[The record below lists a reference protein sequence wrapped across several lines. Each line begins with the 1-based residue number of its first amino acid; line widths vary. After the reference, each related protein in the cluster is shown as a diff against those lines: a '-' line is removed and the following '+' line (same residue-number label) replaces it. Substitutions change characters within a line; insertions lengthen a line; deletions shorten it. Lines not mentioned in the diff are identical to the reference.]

1 MKTESIKICEFCNHK
16 FISKRSNHLCC
27 SHKCSSKHYQE
38 RKKIKELNMGYS
50 EEPYI
55 PLTEIGKIDLEKP
68 FIGYVPLN
76 EIGKIE
82 LEEQLILSDELG
94 NAFHELTEK
103 ELNLSKRKS
112 RVKYFS
118 RDIVDY
124 ILIRLELDKKLEEF
138 HPQEILNDLIRYD
151 IIKLTF
157 FDLKIIIPELVIE
170 SKGGI
175 EIDYTFFNKTELVN
189 KFSDNLTNF
198 IIDLFRIP
206 TEEQLAKSGLLK
218 MMTAEIRQIMSIT
231 TKSTEPKKD
240 VFAGVIEMIDDLY
253 VLVNRKFDSL
263 NQKIEKAIMI
273 SEQNV
278 FISNNANVR
287 YDSFEKQLQLI
298 SEKIDKIKIKRGF
311 FG

>member
-1 MKTESIKICEFCNHK
+1 
-16 FISKRSNHLCC
+16 
-27 SHKCSSKHYQE
+27 
-38 RKKIKELNMGYS
+38 MGYS

-55 PLTEIGKIDLEKP
+55 PLTEIGKIECDDP
-68 FIGYVPLN
+68 FLIKSNILGIVEPTIETLN
-76 EIGKIE
+76 E
-82 LEEQLILSDELG
+82 
-94 NAFHELTEK
+94 FHELTEK
-103 ELNLSKRKS
+103 ELNVSKRKS

-124 ILIRLELDKKLEEF
+124 ILIRLELDKKIEEF
-138 HPQEILNDLIRYD
+138 HPQEILDDLIRYD
-151 IIKLTF
+151 IIKLSF
-157 FDLKIIIPELVIE
+157 RELHFIIHELV
-170 SKGGI
+170 KGQNDSFT
-175 EIDYTFFNKTELVN
+175 IDYTFFNKIELVS
-189 KFSDNLTNF
+189 KFCDSLTNY
-198 IIDLFRIP
+198 IIDLCQIP

-231 TKSTEPKKD
+231 TKATEPKKD
-240 VFAGVIEMIDDLY
+240 VFEGVIEMIDDLY